1 MTLAVLKKRSEFVK
15 VAKVRNTVRRDTI
28 WVQCLQNN
36 FLSTDKFG
44 VGFTASKKVG
54 NAVCRNRSKRRMREI
69 VRLFLSD
76 ILREF
81 PEFKGN
87 FVFIA
92 VPTTRNCDYT
102 ALVHDFKNAV
112 RRCIKRSTL
121 TPNKD

>member
-1 MTLAVLKKRSEFVK
+1 MTLAVLKKRSEFVR

-36 FLSTDKFG
+36 FSSTGQFR

-54 NAVCRNRSKRRMREI
+54 NSVCRNRTKRRMREI

-76 ILREF
+76 ILSEF
-81 PEFKGN
+81 PEFKGD

-92 VPTTRNCDYT
+92 VPITRDCEYTT
-102 ALVHDFKNAV
+102 LVHDFKNAV